1 MNIKRSEHIATAVNP
16 EGYPISELPEIAM
29 VGKSNVGKSSLINF
43 LTQRK
48 SLARVG
54 NTPGKT
60 RVINF
65 FSVEDKLMLVDLP
78 GYGYA
83 KVSEGEKRRWQK
95 IIETYLNSRS
105 RLCGIIMLVDIRH
118 KPTQHDIIMYRWIIS
133 MGKPHIVVATK
144 ADKISRAHYD
154 RHIKEIRNTLNMAP
168 GVPVVPVSVTKKT
181 GFMEVWSEIE
191 KTVPGI
197 DITGKKED

>member
-1 MNIKRSEHIATAVNP
+1 LNIKRSEHIATAVNP

-29 VGKSNVGKSSLINF
+29 VGRSNVGKSSLINF

-65 FSVEDKLMLVDLP
+65 FRVEDKLMLVDLP

-118 KPTQHDIIMYRWIIS
+118 KPTQHDIIMYRWIVS

>member
-1 MNIKRSEHIATAVNP
+1 MNIKWSEHIATAVSP
-16 EGYPISELPEIAM
+16 DGYPKGDLPEIAM
-29 VGKSNVGKSSLINF
+29 VGRSNVGKSSLINF

-65 FSVEDKLMLVDLP
+65 FSVEKKLLFVDLP

-83 KVSEGEKRRWQK
+83 KVSEGEKRRWEK
-95 IIETYLNSRS
+95 IIENYINNRNQ
-105 RLCGIIMLVDIRH
+105 LCGIIMLVDIRH
-118 KPTQHDIIMYRWIIS
+118 KPTRQDLIMYRWIVS
-133 MGKPHIVVATK
+133 MGKPHIIVATK
-144 ADKISRAHYD
+144 ADKIAKAH
-154 RHIKEIRNTLNMAP
+154 HQKHVKEIRQTLDLVP

-181 GFMEVWSEIE
+181 GFIDVWNEIE
-191 KTVPGI
+191 KIIPGLNLTS
-197 DITGKKED
+197 DTR